1 MIKANFHTHTV
12 FCDGLNSAEDCVLAA
27 INKEM
32 PAIGFSTHVPI
43 PIASKWNMPAS
54 KTQNYFAEIKQL
66 KRKYANQIEIYAGFE
81 MDYLITADKNLIHE
95 YIKQA
100 DYTIG
105 SVHYLY
111 SVDHKKYYA
120 IDGTTSGVA
129 AAYQKLTNGDN
140 KLLVKSYYNELLRI
154 IREFKPNI
162 IGHFDVI
169 KKRNHQN
176 CYFDE
181 TEKWYVDLVHQV
193 LAEIAAQEIIVEVN
207 TGGRLRGY
215 ITDNYPS
222 NWILKEC
229 LVKKIPIV
237 ISSDAHQAAD
247 IDGFF
252 AETAAQ
258 LKDLGFTHQKTLR
271 AGKWI
276 DVEL

>member
-1 MIKANFHTHTV
+1 MTKANFHTHTI
-12 FCDGLNSAEDCVLAA
+12 FCDGLNNAEDCVLAA

-32 PAIGFSTHVPI
+32 TAIGFSTHVPV

-54 KTQNYFAEIKQL
+54 KTQNYFAEIKRL
-66 KRKYANQIEIYAGFE
+66 KEKYANQIEIYSGFE

-95 YIKQA
+95 YINQA

-111 SVDHKKYYA
+111 SANHKKYYA
-120 IDGTTSGVA
+120 IDGTVSDVA
-129 AAYQKLTNGDN
+129 VAYQEFANGN
-140 KLLVKSYYNELLRI
+140 SKFLVTSYYNELLRI

-162 IGHFDVI
+162 IGHLDVI

-181 TEKWYVDLVHQV
+181 TEKWYVDLVNQV
-193 LAEIAAQEIIVEVN
+193 LAEIAAHGIIVEVN
-207 TGGRLRGY
+207 TGGKLRGY

-222 NWILKEC
+222 DWILKEC
-229 LVKKIPIV
+229 LAKKIPII
-237 ISSDAHQAAD
+237 ISSDAHQAKD

-258 LKDLGFTHQKTLR
+258 LKNLGFTHQKTLC
-271 AGKWI
+271 AGKWA
-276 DVEL
+276 DVAL